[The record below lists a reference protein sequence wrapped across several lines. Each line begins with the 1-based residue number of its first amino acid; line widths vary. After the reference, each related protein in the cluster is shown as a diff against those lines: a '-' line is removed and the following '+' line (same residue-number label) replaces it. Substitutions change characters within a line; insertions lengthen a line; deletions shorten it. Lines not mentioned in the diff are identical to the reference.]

1 MVKNPRKR
9 EKTGK
14 NQHEKGPLGAQT
26 HLHDGASKGKDDEE
40 RRLKHL
46 FFGVPYV
53 REKAGMET
61 PIVSDEKADDGQL
74 EVRQELENLLDSDVC
89 PKLLEMTLHFI
100 QFFTSPVALFV
111 DDNVGPSEPSQVSQ
125 ESDAEELRRC
135 RGARNAGRSR
145 KR

>member
-74 EVRQELENLLDSDVC
+74 EVRQELENLLDSD
-89 PKLLEMTLHFI
+89 
-100 QFFTSPVALFV
+100 FFTSPVALFV